1 MVKKKG
7 YQKSYYRQWLCV
19 LRRKRHEIGM
29 PSVSILNAH
38 RNHKNGD
45 KQEAGERDASE
56 LS

>member
-29 PSVSILNAH
+29 PPVSILNAH

-45 KQEAGERDASE
+45 KQEAGERDAY